1 MLPLGRLTTGPLT
14 TSALR
19 MPPSVVIPLYW
30 LKGVIETCA
39 HPGP

>member
-14 TSALR
+14 MSAFR
-19 MPPSVVIPLYW
+19 MPPSASQALYW

-39 HPGP
+39 HMGP